1 MVMFRKAMATF
12 LVFFLMWGN
21 SGFCL
26 NVHYCATSETFSVMV
41 NHAVGERCGEDEEHA
56 AVADNAESFESCCK
70 KLEQTLPS
78 FKKDCC
84 SDTELEMKITDAFR
98 ITSHQLDIQKQF
110 ASIYIP
116 LADCF
121 CHYAA
126 IPVYKLSEGELLPND
141 VPDILS
147 GQDILIRHCVY
158 RI

>member
-1 MVMFRKAMATF
+1 MAIF

-26 NVHYCATSETFSVMV
+26 NVHHCATSGTFSVMV
-41 NHAVGERCGEDEEHA
+41 NHAVGEKCGQDEERTSVKEHA
-56 AVADNAESFESCCK
+56 DSFKSCCK
-70 KLEQTLPS
+70 KLGETLPS

-98 ITSHQLDIQKQF
+98 VTSHQLDIQKQF

-116 LADCF
+116 FADYF
-121 CHYAA
+121 SHYTG
-126 IPVYKLSEGELLPND
+126 IPTHSISKGKQPPNNFSE
-141 VPDILS
+141 ILS
-147 GQDILIRHCVY
+147 GQDILIRHCVF

>member
-1 MVMFRKAMATF
+1 MFRKAIAIF

-26 NVHYCATSETFSVMV
+26 NVHYCATSEAISVMV
-41 NHAVGERCGEDEEHA
+41 NHAVGERCGKEEGHA
-56 AVADNAESFESCCK
+56 VMKEHTENVGSCCK

-98 ITSHQLDIQKQF
+98 ITTHQLDIQKQF
-110 ASIYIP
+110 ASIFIP

-121 CHYAA
+121 CHYTA
-126 IPVYKLSEGELLPND
+126 IPTHVLSEGKPLPD
-141 VPDILS
+141 DIPDILS